1 MLVTRGTRRPV
12 GDNLA
17 GVIMA
22 CSVLFVSVFVL
33 GASGAPAHSLRGSGR
48 DATGGKCCFNGC
60 GDEDSCVTGH
70 CGSRELCLKPQ
81 PDGGCD
87 SSPPHG
93 HGAKPSWCPAAA
105 PQQLSSTA
113 PAAENATGG
122 RCCFNGC
129 GDEDSCVTGY
139 CGSRELCLKPQPD
152 GGCDSS
158 PPHGHGAKPSWCP
171 AAAPQQLSSTAPAA
185 ENATGG
191 KCCFNGCGDEDSCV
205 TGYCGSRELCL
216 KPQPDGGCDSSPPHG
231 HGAKPSWCPAAA
243 PQQLSSTAPAAE
255 NATGGKCCFNGCGD
269 EDSCVTGYCGS
280 RELCLKPQP
289 DGGCDSSPPHGHGA
303 KPSWCPAAAPQQLS
317 STAPAAENATGG
329 KCCFNGCGDEDSCVT
344 GYCGSRE
351 LCLKPQPDGGCDSSP
366 PHGHGAKPSWCP
378 AAAPQQLSSTAP
390 AAENATGGKCCFNGC
405 GDEDSCV
412 TGYCGSRELCLKP
425 QPDGGCDSSPPHGQG
440 AMPQLVPGRGSAAAL
455 NGPGR
460 RECDGGEV
468 LLQRVRRRG
477 LVRDGLLR
485 LAGAVPEA
493 SARWRLRLVPASRPG
508 RQAQLV
514 RLVNVHAGRMRRLI
528 CFVCTI

>member
-1 MLVTRGTRRPV
+1 
-12 GDNLA
+12 
-17 GVIMA
+17 
-22 CSVLFVSVFVL
+22 
-33 GASGAPAHSLRGSGR
+33 
-48 DATGGKCCFNGC
+48 
-60 GDEDSCVTGH
+60 
-70 CGSRELCLKPQ
+70 PQ

-122 RCCFNGC
+122 KCCFNGC

-139 CGSRELCLKPQPD
+139 CGSRELCLKPQLDGGCDSSPPHGHGAKPSWCPAAAPQQLSSTAPAAENARGGKCCFNGCGDEDSCVTGYCGSRELCLKPQLD

-280 RELCLKPQP
+280 RELCLKPQL
-289 DGGCDSSPPHGHGA
+289 DGGCDSSPPHGHGAKPSWCPAAAPQQLSSTAPAAENARGGKCCFNGCGDEDSCVTGYCALSPDAAANRPAFHGHGA

-366 PHGHGAKPSWCP
+366 PHGHGAKPSCC
-378 AAAPQQLSSTAP
+378 ARR
-390 AAENATGGKCCFNGC
+390 CCFNGC

-425 QPDGGCDSSPPHGQG
+425 QPDGGCDSSPPHGHGAKPSWCPADSCVMGYCGSRELCLKPQPDGGCDSSPPHGQG
-440 AMPQLVPGRGSAAAL
+440 AKPSWCV
-455 NGPGR
+455 
-460 RECDGGEV
+460 
-468 LLQRVRRRG
+468 
-477 LVRDGLLR
+477 
-485 LAGAVPEA
+485 
-493 SARWRLRLVPASRPG
+493 W
-508 RQAQLV
+508 
-514 RLVNVHAGRMRRLI
+514 
-528 CFVCTI
+528 

>member
-1 MLVTRGTRRPV
+1 
-12 GDNLA
+12 
-17 GVIMA
+17 MA
-22 CSVLFVSVFVL
+22 CSVLFVSVLVL

-60 GDEDSCVTGH
+60 GDEESCVTGY

-93 HGAKPSWCPAAA
+93 HGAKPSWCPPAAPQQFSSTAPAAENATGGKCCFNGCGDEESCVTGYCGSRELCLKPQPDGGCDSSPPHGYGAKPSWCPAAA

-122 RCCFNGC
+122 KCCFNGC

-171 AAAPQQLSSTAPAA
+171 
-185 ENATGG
+185 NATGG

-269 EDSCVTGYCGS
+269 EESCVTGYCGS

-303 KPSWCPAAAPQQLS
+303 KPSWCPATSVPVLAQVA
-317 STAPAAENATGG
+317 
-329 KCCFNGCGDEDSCVT
+329 
-344 GYCGSRE
+344 CGSWHQEACRGQPGRGNYGVLSAVRE
-351 LCLKPQPDGGCDSSP
+351 RVRPGRLGCSRAQPARVGPRCDGGEVLLQRVRRRGLVRD
-366 PHGHGAKPSWCP
+366 GLLRLAGAVPEASARWRLRLVPASWP
-378 AAAPQQLSSTAP
+378 
-390 AAENATGGKCCFNGC
+390 
-405 GDEDSCV
+405 
-412 TGYCGSRELCLKP
+412 R
-425 QPDGGCDSSPPHGQG
+425 GQ
-440 AMPQLVPGRGSAAAL
+440 AQLVPGRGSAAAL
-455 NGPGR
+455 VHGPGR

-493 SARWRLRLVPASRPG
+493 SARWRLRLVPASWPWG
-508 RQAQLV
+508 QAQLV
-514 RLVNVHAGRMRRLI
+514 PGRGSAAAL
-528 CFVCTI
+528 